1 MSGILFKEHMAGN
14 IHLHVKYKYVIGC
27 EISGPDFPI
36 ITSVILW
43 YSWIQCFVD
52 KTTRVPC

>member
-1 MSGILFKEHMAGN
+1 MAGN
-14 IHLHVKYKYVIGC
+14 IHLHVKHKYVIDC

-52 KTTRVPC
+52 KTTHVPC